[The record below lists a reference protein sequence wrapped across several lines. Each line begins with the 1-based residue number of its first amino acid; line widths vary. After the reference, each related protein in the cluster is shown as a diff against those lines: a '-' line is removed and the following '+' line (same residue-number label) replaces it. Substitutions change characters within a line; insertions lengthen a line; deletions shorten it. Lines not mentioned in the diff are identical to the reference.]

1 MGELVRFPGPRQR
14 TSRQEPT
21 GPHTGPAEA
30 SVLELRRTRT
40 VRPEGPDEGRWRQ
53 ILCIRA
59 LGRRFELLLSE
70 R

>member
-14 TSRQEPT
+14 TARRPADR
-21 GPHTGPAEA
+21 HAPAEA
-30 SVLELRRTRT
+30 SVLELPRTRT
-40 VRPEGPDEGRWRQ
+40 VRREGTDDGRWRQ